1 MIEFLQAAF
10 LTMPTAIFSVLLIL
24 VILYWLTV
32 IFGALDLELFDGL
45 FEAAD
50 GLAEGAVEGAME
62 GAMEG
67 LAETADAVTER
78 PGCLSQLG
86 FGEVPYSISGSLI
99 IFFAWVFSYGG
110 MALAG
115 KIAAVALGGIALI
128 LGVALIAVVL
138 AVGATAVALR
148 PISKLVV
155 GEASTVRQD
164 LVGRVCTVTTQS
176 VDEKFG
182 QAEVS
187 DRGAAIL
194 IQVRSIEV
202 NVLTRGS
209 KALIFQYDRANE
221 VFQVMPADEVPA
233 ELEQESD

>member
-10 LTMPTAIFSVLLIL
+10 SMPTTIFSVLLIL

-32 IFGALDLELFDGL
+32 IFGALDLEIFDGL

-50 GLAEGAVEGAME
+50 GLAEGAIEGAVEGVAE
-62 GAMEG
+62 G
-67 LAETADAVTER
+67 TADALVER

-86 FGEVPYSISGSLI
+86 FGEVPYSISGSLLI
-99 IFFAWVFSYGG
+99 LFAWIFSYGG
-110 MALAG
+110 MALVG
-115 KIAAVALGGIALI
+115 KIAVVGVALIFAI
-128 LGVALIAVVL
+128 VGVGLIAVVL

-148 PISKLVV
+148 PLSKLVV

-164 LVGRVCTVTTQS
+164 LVGRICTVTTQR
-176 VDEKFG
+176 VDEGFG

-194 IQVRSIEV
+194 IQVRAIEA

-209 KALIFQYDRANE
+209 KALIFDYDRAKE
-221 VFQVMPADEVPA
+221 VFLVTPAAEALA
-233 ELEQESD
+233 ELKQESD

>member
-62 GAMEG
+62 G
-67 LAETADAVTER
+67 LAESADAVVER
-78 PGCLSQLG
+78 PGCLSQMG

-99 IFFAWVFSYGG
+99 ILFAWIFSYGG

-128 LGVALIAVVL
+128 LGVALVAVVL

-182 QAEVS
+182 QAEVT

-202 NVLTRGS
+202 NVLARGS
-209 KALIFQYDRANE
+209 KALVFEYDRAKE
-221 VFQVMPADEVPA
+221 VFLVMPADEAPA